1 MQQKRL
7 IDANTLK
14 DLRDKFIRGEIHFDD
29 ESDMV
34 DKCPTVKAVPIEALE
49 HLRDELYEHNLI
61 TMEGLKRLNMLI
73 EKYTTTHNGGANN
86 G

>member
-1 MQQKRL
+1 MQL
-7 IDANTLK
+7 INADDLK
-14 DLRDKFIRGEIHFDD
+14 KLRDKFIRGEIYFDD

-34 DKCPTVKAVPIEALE
+34 DECPTIDAVPIEALE
-49 HLRDELYEHNLI
+49 FLRDELYGHDLI

-73 EKYTTTHNGGANN
+73 EKYTTTYNGGVNN